1 MGIGGRSAALALV
14 GFVVAALAH
23 AGDEPVR
30 LQEARPVAPGIAAF
44 PRIVAR
50 KGDTAATRIDRA
62 LEGAD
67 ASVDGLAS
75 DCNHYKGWK
84 RSIDVPMRGPR
95 YLSVIARDDWYC
107 GGAYPDTATV
117 ALVYGLSTGKPPD
130 WAALLPK
137 DFAVKAGPSPG
148 GGVSDPVLVASAK
161 LWDLFAKTSEA
172 PGDDECNK
180 IRRDPEGLDS
190 RLSVWPDARKGGID
204 LAATEF
210 PHVVRAC
217 GLPVTIPMAEL
228 RKLGFEAT
236 LLDAIDEA
244 HAKGWYDKRK

>member
-1 MGIGGRSAALALV
+1 MGIGGRSAALALL

-23 AGDEPVR
+23 AGDDPVR
-30 LQEARPVAPGIAAF
+30 LREVRPVAHGIAAF

-50 KGDTAATRIDRA
+50 KGDAAAVRIDRA

-84 RSIDVPMRGPR
+84 RSIDVAMRGPR
-95 YLSVIARDDWYC
+95 YVSVIAQDDWYC

-117 ALVYGLSTGKPPD
+117 ALVYDLSTGKPAD
-130 WAALLPK
+130 WTVLLPK

-148 GGVSDPVLVASAK
+148 GGVSDPVLVDSAK
-161 LWDLFAKTSEA
+161 LWGLFVTASEA

-180 IRRDPEGLDS
+180 VREDPEGLDS
-190 RLSVWPDARKGGID
+190 RLSVWPDARKDGID
-204 LAATEF
+204 LAPTEF

-217 GLPVTIPMAEL
+217 GLPVTVPTAQL
-228 RKLGFEAT
+228 RKLGADAA

-244 HAKGWYDKRK
+244 HAKGWYDK